1 MQERKLG
8 KTGHR
13 SSVVTFGAAALW
25 NVSQAEADAAI
36 ELAVEHGVNH
46 FDVAPTYGK
55 AERLL
60 GPWME
65 KNHKKIF
72 LASKTRDRSKTK
84 AWESIKRSLESLG
97 VDYFDLYQ
105 FHGVNDLET
114 LNVILGNRGAL
125 EAVLEA
131 KEQGLVRHIGITG
144 HRPFVQVEGLNRF
157 DFDTVQFPINRVVAA
172 NANDFTD
179 FALLL
184 ELAQEKDVG
193 TIGIKTIAKRPW
205 EAIMHTYSTWYEPF
219 DEQAE
224 IDKSLWF
231 ALSQDITMA
240 TLPADLRLW
249 SPVIDA
255 AERFIPLDLQE
266 QEKIVSEVKDYKP
279 LYTVYGRPLVG
290 PWQGYVV

>member
-1 MQERKLG
+1 MQKRRLG
-8 KTGHR
+8 RTGHM
-13 SSVVTFGAAALW
+13 SSLVTFGAAALW
-25 NVSQAEADAAI
+25 NASQAEADAAI
-36 ELAVEHGVNH
+36 ELAMEHGVNH

-55 AERLL
+55 AESLL

-65 KNHKKIF
+65 KNHKKVF
-72 LASKTRDRSKTK
+72 LASKTRHRGKTK

-114 LNVILGNRGAL
+114 LNVILGHRGAL

-131 KEQGLVRHIGITG
+131 REQGLVRHIGITG
-144 HRPFVQVEGLNRF
+144 HKPFVQMEGLNRF
-157 DFDTVQFPINRVVAA
+157 DFDTVQFPINRVAAA

-179 FALLL
+179 FTLLL

-193 TIGIKTIAKRPW
+193 TIGIKAIAKRPW
-205 EAIMHTYSTWYEPF
+205 EAIMHMYSTWYEPF
-219 DEQAE
+219 DEQTD

-231 ALSQDITMA
+231 SLSQDITTV

-249 SPVIDA
+249 SPVIGA
-255 AERFIPLDLQE
+255 AERFIPLEAQE

-279 LYTVYGRPLVG
+279 IYTPDGSPLV
-290 PWQGYVV
+290 VA